1 MSHAPR
7 TRRTVLSVV
16 AVAVAGVLLGA
27 CGIPLDHSA
36 EPVPRSRVPG
46 GLLDAPATTTTTLPE
61 DSTRAVPIG
70 IYFMNGAG
78 TRLVETFARV
88 QPPPTA
94 VEALDLLAYGPT
106 ASDSKRGLRTGLSP
120 QSTPRVKIDRQTG
133 IAVVALDA
141 ATYYLLGSQEYQ
153 ALAQIVYTVT
163 DPQFGVH
170 AVQFTYSGAP
180 ALAYLPDGQYTQY
193 PVGRSD
199 YSALA
204 PAPQV
209 GHVTSATSTTSAGV
223 LSEG

>member
-1 MSHAPR
+1 MRPLRKLAVV
-7 TRRTVLSVV
+7 TLVLS
-16 AVAVAGVLLGA
+16 GGTLLGA

-36 EPVPRSRVPG
+36 QPVPRSRVPD
-46 GLLDAPATTTTTLPE
+46 GLLGAPTPTTTTTTLPE

-70 IYFMNGAG
+70 IYFMNSAG

-106 ASDSKRGLRTGLSP
+106 AADSKRGLRTGLSP
-120 QSTPRVKIDRQTG
+120 QSTPRVKVDRQTG
-133 IAVVALDA
+133 IAVVALDS

-170 AVQFTYSGAP
+170 AVQFTYAGAP

-193 PVGRSD
+193 PVGRND
-199 YSALA
+199 YAALA
-204 PAPQV
+204 PPPV
-209 GHVTSATSTTSAGV
+209 PHGTVTTSTRAR
-223 LSEG
+223 LPAAL

>member
-1 MSHAPR
+1 MRPVPTLA
-7 TRRTVLSVV
+7 LV
-16 AVAVAGVLLGA
+16 ASLLAGGVLLGA
-27 CGIPLDHSA
+27 CGIPLDHA
-36 EPVPRSRVPG
+36 AQPVPRSRVPD
-46 GLLDAPATTTTTLPE
+46 GLLGAPTPTTTTMPE

-70 IYFMNGAG
+70 IYFMNSAG

-106 ASDSKRGLRTGLSP
+106 AADSKHGLRTGLSP
-120 QSTPRVKIDRQTG
+120 QSTPRVKVDRQTG
-133 IAVVALDA
+133 IAVVALDS

-170 AVQFTYSGAP
+170 AVQFTYAGAP

-193 PVGRSD
+193 PVGRSA
-199 YSALA
+199 YAALA
-204 PAPQV
+204 PPTVRPAT
-209 GHVTSATSTTSAGV
+209 VTTSTRARIPPA
-223 LSEG
+223 L